1 MFTKYT
7 VFYFL
12 SHLQLG
18 SRCRVVDLANN
29 IKFKGM
35 PATSEAAK
43 IPYVVFG
50 SLSYYA
56 MKKEAEY
63 S

>member
-1 MFTKYT
+1 MFTRYT

-12 SHLQLG
+12 SHLQL
-18 SRCRVVDLANN
+18 RARRRVVDLANY

-35 PATSEAAK
+35 HATSEAAK

-56 MKKEAEY
+56 MKKEADY